1 MPYTGA
7 GGGVGA
13 GVRIGIGVAAA
24 ASAGLGSTTGVL
36 FIADAP
42 AKNEGTG
49 APGGSPSAA
58 PSAAAAAAAGFEPRS
73 LGLLVRHEENIARPC
88 VP

>member
-1 MPYTGA
+1 MRTQLVPYTGA

-13 GVRIGIGVAAA
+13 GVRVGTGVAAA
-24 ASAGLGSTTGVL
+24 ASAGLKTTGVL
-36 FIADAP
+36 FTSDAP

-58 PSAAAAAAAGFEPRS
+58 PSVAAAAAAVFHPQS
-73 LGLLVRHEENIARPC
+73 LALLDGTKRIL
-88 VP
+88 